1 MNKYDL
7 IAKASSDLELLCN
20 FLSGAKED
28 RLESARKI
36 VSAAGGL
43 RALLNNPQYWL
54 TPVECEKIAA
64 LKELF
69 TRFLGEQLNRSNA
82 LTSPELVESYLQAEL
97 RDLDY
102 EVFGVIYMDNQNRV
116 IRYEELFRGTIDSA
130 SVYPREVV
138 KRALSIGCK
147 AMILVHN
154 HPSGVAEPS
163 AADRHITERLQK
175 ALGLVDVRVLDH
187 IIVGDGYCESFAR
200 RGYI

>member
-7 IAKASSDLELLCN
+7 IAKSSSDLELLCN
-20 FLSGAKED
+20 FLSGPKEE
-28 RLESARKI
+28 RLERARKI
-36 VSAAGGL
+36 VTAAGGL

-82 LTSPELVESYLQAEL
+82 LTSPELVEKYLQAEL

-102 EVFGVIYMDNQNRV
+102 EVFGALYMDNQNRV

-130 SVYPREVV
+130 AVYPREVV
-138 KRALSIGCK
+138 KRALALECK

-163 AADRHITERLQK
+163 AADRAITEKLQK
-175 ALGLVDVRVLDH
+175 ALDLVDVRVLDH
-187 IIVGDGYCESFAR
+187 LIVGDGYCESFAR

>member
-1 MNKYDL
+1 M
-7 IAKASSDLELLCN
+7 
-20 FLSGAKED
+20 
-28 RLESARKI
+28 
-36 VSAAGGL
+36 
-43 RALLNNPQYWL
+43 LNNPQYWL

>member
-7 IAKASSDLELLCN
+7 VAKSSSDVELLCN
-20 FLSGAKED
+20 FLSGAKAE
-28 RLESARKI
+28 RHERARKI
-36 VSAAGGL
+36 VFAAGGL
-43 RALLNNPQYWL
+43 RALLNNPQHWL